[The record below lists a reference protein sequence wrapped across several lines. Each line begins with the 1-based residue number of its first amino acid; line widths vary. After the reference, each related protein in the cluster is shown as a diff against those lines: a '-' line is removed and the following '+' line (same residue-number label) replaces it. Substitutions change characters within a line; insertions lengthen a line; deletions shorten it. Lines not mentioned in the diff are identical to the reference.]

1 MSENTITPISEKN
14 NILIVD
20 DQITI
25 LKPLSR
31 FMNIHNINVET
42 RTSSKDALAALEN
55 KNPYDLII
63 LDVLMPDLN
72 GFELCHKIREKYSMY
87 ELPVIFITAKNHI
100 DDLVSGFEAG
110 ANDYIFKPF
119 DLNELLARSRN
130 LIKLKKL
137 TEKNQHLQE
146 SIDFK
151 NQFHQ
156 MTVHDLKNPLSS
168 IIVLSDLLKA
178 EEKNPSHL
186 EFLNVIQSST
196 NKMLDL
202 IANYLDMHKLET
214 GKISLKRQDVD
225 FESLIRTSV
234 SDNEGHALQKK
245 QKIIINGNFDS
256 AFPTHIDRM
265 RIEQVV
271 DNLISNAIKYSV
283 TGAEIIVNV
292 LYETDKYKNKYLSI
306 CVKDKGPGFTKA
318 DKAKMFEQFCDLSA
332 EPTGG
337 ESSTGLGLSIAKEII
352 SLHNGEIWAESV
364 ETGGSKLCFKIPV

>member
-1 MSENTITPISEKN
+1 MSEITITSISEKN

-42 RTSSKDALAALEN
+42 RTNAKEALSAIEN
-55 KNPYDLII
+55 SNPYDLII

-72 GFELCHKIREKYSMY
+72 GFELCRKIREKYSMY
-87 ELPVIFITAKNHI
+87 QLPVIFITAKNHI

-137 TEKNQHLQE
+137 AEKNEHLQS
-146 SIDFK
+146 SIEFK

-156 MTVHDLKNPLSS
+156 MTIHDLKNPLSS
-168 IIVLSDLLKA
+168 IIVLSDMLKA
-178 EEKNPSHL
+178 EEKDTSHM
-186 EFLNVIQSST
+186 EFLNVIQNSSH
-196 NKMLDL
+196 KMLDL
-202 IANYLDMHKLET
+202 ITNYLDMHKLET
-214 GKISLKRQDVD
+214 GKISLSRKDVD

-234 SDNEGHALQKK
+234 SDNEGHASLKSQCI
-245 QKIIINGNFDS
+245 KIEGNFES
-256 AFPTHIDRM
+256 AFPVHIDRM

-271 DNLISNAIKYSV
+271 DNLISNAIKYSEKD
-283 TGAEIIVNV
+283 TIIIVNIH
-292 LYETDKYKNKYLSI
+292 YDIDKYNNKYLSCSI
-306 CVKDKGPGFTKA
+306 QDNGPGFTKE
-318 DKAKMFEQFCDLSA
+318 DESKLFERFGNLSA
-332 EPTGG
+332 VPTGG
-337 ESSTGLGLSIAKEII
+337 ESSTGLGLAISKEII
-352 SLHNGEIWAESV
+352 DLHNGEIWTEAVES
-364 ETGGSKLCFKIPV
+364 GGSKLCFKIPV